1 MWKQFIALARG
12 RRFEAAEAVIDR
24 NAHAVLR
31 QQIRDGAGAL
41 EKARLAVAVALAQES
56 EETRRA
62 EALERRVADLEGRA
76 LAALEAGK
84 DALAREAAEAIARLE
99 ADLAA
104 SRGAHD
110 GFCAEIERLRRLVA
124 DSEARL
130 RELRRG
136 QRLAEA
142 TGRVQQL
149 RTTGPGEVASS
160 LRDAEAT
167 LKRLR
172 ERQGETDAVD
182 RALAEMDRATDP
194 DALARRLAEAGCGAP
209 PAHGADAVLD
219 RLRER
224 RRQASA

>member
-12 RRFEAAEAVIDR
+12 RRLEAAEAVIDR

-76 LAALEAGK
+76 LAALETGK

-104 SRGAHD
+104 SRGAHE
-110 GFCAEIERLRRLVA
+110 GFCAEIERLRR
-124 DSEARL
+124 
-130 RELRRG
+130 
-136 QRLAEA
+136 
-142 TGRVQQL
+142 
-149 RTTGPGEVASS
+149 PVAS
-160 LRDAEAT
+160 
-167 LKRLR
+167 
-172 ERQGETDAVD
+172 
-182 RALAEMDRATDP
+182 
-194 DALARRLAEAGCGAP
+194 ARRWP
-209 PAHGADAVLD
+209 
-219 RLRER
+219 RRSSR
-224 RRQASA
+224 RRASLSEIGRAHV